1 MLITELHKTSLLS
14 DNKLEESSKW
24 PPMELQKKKPLTQ
37 PNLMKCQLRL
47 LKDSW
52 MEPVLVN
59 STFKHFLNASML
71 LMEPP
76 KNSKEVFYK
85 LRQHTKTKAFQK
97 PLKVRSKLLLSSSDF
112 NRIVEVIETPNATKV
127 VAKNI
132 IMNGIQITNDMQTA
146 FEALRSGEY
155 RDYGMALG
163 DTFRRATARNAD
175 LFLY

>member
-1 MLITELHKTSLLS
+1 MSQAANWT
-14 DNKLEESSKW
+14 
-24 PPMELQKKKPLTQ
+24 
-37 PNLMKCQLRL
+37 
-47 LKDSW
+47 
-52 MEPVLVN
+52 
-59 STFKHFLNASML
+59 
-71 LMEPP
+71 
-76 KNSKEVFYK
+76 
-85 LRQHTKTKAFQK
+85 
-97 PLKVRSKLLLSSSDF
+97 DF